1 MRFPNLRLGC
11 LRTEM
16 STIRWLDILV
26 IIAYMATLMGVGL
39 RFSRRQTSTERYF
52 VAQRN
57 IPGWAMGLS
66 LLATLI
72 SSVTF
77 IAYPG
82 SSYAGDWSNL
92 VPGLTVI
99 PVLFITVFVVI
110 PFFREVVGMSAYE
123 YFGKRFGY
131 GARVYSSIA
140 YSIGHLSKMG
150 FVFYLLALT
159 VNSVTGWNMDHL
171 IILVGVLTICYT
183 LLGGVEAVIWADVI
197 QGMVLWAGILVSLGF
212 LLFLPPG
219 GPAAMFHVAF
229 SSHKISLGDMRLDLT
244 KPTFLVLS
252 LYGWFYYL
260 QRYTSDQTVIQR
272 YLVAR
277 SDRQAVR
284 GVLIGS
290 LLCVPVWAL
299 FMLIGT
305 LCWAFYKVTG
315 ELLPV
320 ARSDQ
325 AFPYFIT
332 THLPPGLAGLFLAAL
347 FGAAMAN
354 LSSDLNSLAAV
365 GVADYYHILFQRST
379 ERAQLVVAKIIVA
392 LCGGLCILI
401 ASILGHS
408 KGNALSLWFT
418 VSAIVSGGLVG
429 LFLLAFLSTRASK
442 TGAYVGIAGSFVFTA
457 WAVLT
462 ADGGRILNLGPYN
475 FPMHNYM
482 IGAIGQVLVF
492 GFGYLASLVFPD
504 GDTSRREM
512 TVWGWLS
519 RRSAAK
525 ERHRVTTLPAVMV
538 AYESSH

>member
-1 MRFPNLRLGC
+1 
-11 LRTEM
+11 M
-16 STIRWLDILV
+16 SRIRWLDILV
-26 IIAYMATLMGVGL
+26 LVAYMATLMGVGL

-52 VAQRN
+52 VAKRN

-159 VNSVTGWNMDHL
+159 VNSVTGWNMDRL

-197 QGMVLWAGILVSLGF
+197 QGMVLWAGILISVGF

-219 GPAAMFHVAF
+219 GPTTMLHYAW
-229 SSHKISLGDMRLDLT
+229 SSHKISFGDMRLDLT

-284 GVLIGS
+284 GVLVGS
-290 LLCVPVWAL
+290 LLCVPVWAF

-305 LCWAFYKVTG
+305 LCWTFYKVTG

-365 GVADYYHILFQRST
+365 GVEDYYRILFPRST
-379 ERAQLVVAKIIVA
+379 ERTRLVVAKIIVGC
-392 LCGGLCILI
+392 CGGLCILV
-401 ASILGHS
+401 ASTLGHS
-408 KGNALSLWFT
+408 KGSALSLWFT

-429 LFLLAFLSTRASK
+429 LFLLAFVCTRASK
-442 TGAYVGIAGSFVFTA
+442 TGAYIGIAGSFIFTA

-462 ADGGRILNLGPYN
+462 ANGGTILNLGSYN

-482 IGAIGQVLVF
+482 IGVIGQVLVF
-492 GFGYLASLVFPD
+492 GFGYLASFVFPD
-504 GDTSRREM
+504 SDASRREM
-512 TVWGWLS
+512 TVWGWLG

-525 ERHRVTTLPAVMV
+525 QQVRAAPLLAAMVT
-538 AYESSH
+538 YESSH